1 MAVSC
6 GSSAR
11 KETWP
16 RVRALPAGCP
26 GLDESPP
33 AGEVEAHGRARGF
46 RGTGH
51 TIEVVIDRRTGAG
64 YHGPAGAVPGLDQ
77 GLMLAADEA
86 EAGGRARGCRGA
98 GDAPEDI
105 AGPWVGAGHH
115 RPAGAVPG
123 FDEGPGNEVDT
134 AG

>member
-26 GLDESPP
+26 GLDEGPP
-33 AGEVEAHGRARGF
+33 AGEVEAHGRARGC

-51 TIEVVIDRRTGAG
+51 TIEVVIDRRIGAG
-64 YHGPAGAVPGLDQ
+64 YHGPDGAVPGLDQ

-86 EAGGRARGCRGA
+86 EAGGRARGRRGTRHA
-98 GDAPEDI
+98 VE
-105 AGPWVGAGHH
+105 VVVGHH
-115 RPAGAVPG
+115 VG
-123 FDEGPGNEVDT
+123 
-134 AG
+134 